1 MAVVNAQTTG
11 FQSNAYQGK
20 QVWLDYVQEIYNKKA
35 YFKPGRNSNGSIS
48 VIADGQALTYWVL
61 PAHGVTTGALGGLH
75 TPEAGQIRGLKAKK
89 IEMLQGEIIDVLI
102 PAAAKLA
109 GSNTVEMIF
118 AENAVV
124 AANRI
129 NESFVSAVET
139 GAKAIDASGKVTG
152 DSGFG
157 TALEYDPTKP
167 LESITALKA
176 AFNKKNAKFAYKATS
191 MLVSSTVYADL
202 QAKNL
207 LIYKSI
213 GGDEVYTFLGLD
225 VTEVPEL
232 TCDVVMFHRDG
243 VYGAQNLNFIVEN
256 ENDPAVP
263 SGLSIK
269 GEIGHAE
276 GITDMGEAFTGCLV
290 VKE

>member
-48 VIADGQALTYWVL
+48 VTADGQALTYWVL

-129 NESFVSAVET
+129 NEAFVSAVET
-139 GAKAIDASGKVTG
+139 GAKAIDAAGKVTG

-157 TALEYDPTKP
+157 TALAYDATKP
-167 LESITALKA
+167 FESITALKA